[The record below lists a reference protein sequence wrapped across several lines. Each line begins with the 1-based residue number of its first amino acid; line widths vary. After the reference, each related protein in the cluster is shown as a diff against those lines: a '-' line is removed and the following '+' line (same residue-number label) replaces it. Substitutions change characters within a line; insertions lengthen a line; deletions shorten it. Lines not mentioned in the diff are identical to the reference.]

1 MNGPHDGRTV
11 LLTEISR
18 QTYEEQ
24 GLQALGSDCGLF
36 LAVEDVAATTLDV
49 LAKVP
54 AHGADRLCALIGIQT
69 AGESC

>member
-1 MNGPHDGRTV
+1 MPDDGGTV
-11 LLTEISR
+11 FLTEISR

-36 LAVEDVAATTLDV
+36 LAVENAGSGTLDV

-54 AHGADRLCALIGIQT
+54 ARCAGQICALLGVQDE
-69 AGESC
+69 GVNY